1 MENKHHIIITKRQ
14 QLGSN
19 SDIGRVTK
27 DIAVILKSDELFL
40 KWSDKY
46 HITLIDKGVKLNN
59 IWIVNNFFLMVIF

>member
-40 KWSDKY
+40 K
-46 HITLIDKGVKLNN
+46 
-59 IWIVNNFFLMVIF
+59 